1 MAFLI
6 DPGKGDLEDDA
17 YSTRQR
23 SALSIAGSLL
33 AEINLPKLFFALIIM
48 IVIPAMFVGIAPLVV
63 TAAYPI
69 ISGKGVSGVMG
80 VLPVLLLLIVIVFFW
95 VGGRTMFRLV
105 ERSFWSLNSLAVQPG
120 YVLCREGILH
130 IAELFV
136 TEETST
142 KRRSQVR
149 SIAAAAAGI
158 VMCIIAFWVVSIA
171 YPSSRWI
178 GEAADLTVPHRLIV
192 PVIANSIVVMGLFL
206 AVASLVWGV
215 ADAAMEQTLDTDDFD
230 PLPEEARKQRIAHLS
245 DLHFVGGRYEFRIET
260 GRSGPQG
267 NEKAMEVLN
276 RLEVIDSQKRLDLV
290 IITGDIT
297 DTGRSAEWAEF
308 LEYLSTCNIA
318 DRTLILPGNH
328 DLNIADRANP
338 ARLELPVSTSKRL
351 RQMRTLSVI
360 DAVQGERV
368 KVIDRKTGKH
378 DITLSDSLAP
388 HRDAIRKFADKGGL
402 RLSLRLEKVW
412 NDSFPMVL
420 PPDTSDGIG
429 VVLLNSNAETHF
441 SFTNALGLVQTIH
454 ARELISVM
462 KQYPDACWIMALH
475 HHLVEYPKPV
485 KAFSVRV
492 GTKIINGNWFVRQ
505 LYPFNGRLLAM
516 HGHRHIDWIGQCG
529 GTKIVSAPSPVMDDS
544 GNGSTYFY
552 IHSLAVSSD
561 GRLLHEKP
569 ERIDIG

>member
-17 YSTRQR
+17 YSTKHR

-48 IVIPAMFVGIAPLVV
+48 IVIPAMLVGIAPLIV

-69 ISGKGVSGVMG
+69 ISGKAVSNLLGI
-80 VLPVLLLLIVIVFFW
+80 LPVLLLLLVIVLFW

-120 YVLCREGILH
+120 YVLCREGMLH

-136 TEETST
+136 TEEAST
-142 KRRSQVR
+142 KRRSLVR
-149 SIAAAAAGI
+149 SVAAAAAGI
-158 VMCIIAFWVVSIA
+158 VMCIIAIWVVSIA
-171 YPSSRWI
+171 FPASRWI
-178 GEAADLTVPHRLIV
+178 GEAADLTIPHRLIV

-206 AVASLVWGV
+206 AAASLVWGV
-215 ADAAMEQTLDTDDFD
+215 ADAAMAQTLDTKNFD
-230 PLPEEARKQRIAHLS
+230 SLPQGAKKRRIAHLS

-267 NEKAMEVLN
+267 NKKALEVLN
-276 RLEVIDSQKRLDLV
+276 QLEVADERERLDLV

-308 LEYLSTCNIA
+308 LEQLSDRNIA

-338 ARLELPVSTSKRL
+338 ARLELPVSAAKRL
-351 RQMRTLSVI
+351 RQMRSLSVI
-360 DAVQGERV
+360 NAVQGDRI

-402 RLSLRLEKVW
+402 RLSLRLEQVW

-429 VVLLNSNAETHF
+429 VILLNSNAETNF
-441 SFTNALGLVQTIH
+441 SFTNALGLVQTIQ

-462 KQYPDACWIMALH
+462 NQYPDACWIMALH
-475 HHLVEYPKPV
+475 HHLVEYPRPV

-492 GTKIINGNWFVRQ
+492 GTKIINGSWFVRQ
-505 LYPFNGRLLAM
+505 LHPFNGRLLAM

-529 GTKIVSAPSPVMDDS
+529 GTRIVSAPSPVMNPS

-552 IHSLAVSSD
+552 VHSIAVGTD
-561 GRLLHEKP
+561 GRLLLEEP
-569 ERIDIG
+569 ERIDIV